1 MFPASHR
8 NPQGSFRMKRVAVI
22 PGDGIGIEVISEAKK
37 AIQAANSRKKMDLEL
52 VEMDYGAEKY
62 LNSGVTMP
70 EEQYDDFRENFDAIL
85 MGAFGDPR
93 VPGNEHAK
101 DILLGTRFKLDLY
114 VNFRP
119 VKLLDERFCP
129 LKNKKPEDVNFTVF
143 RENTEGV
150 YVGVGGIFKKGTPDE
165 VAIQEEIN
173 TRKGVERIIR
183 HAFQFAENRG
193 LTRVAMADKSNAMQ
207 YGHNLWYRCFFEIA
221 KEYPLIKATHYYIDA
236 LAMLMIKEPEKFEV
250 IVTNNL
256 FGDIIT
262 DLGAQLQGGLGLAA
276 SGNINPE
283 GVSMFEPVH
292 GSAPDIAGKN
302 LANPVAAILTAEMM
316 LRHLGYEEQAGWIEE
331 GVMEAI
337 RSNKLTSELGGKLG
351 TRECGDFISGII
363 RTSK

>member
-1 MFPASHR
+1 
-8 NPQGSFRMKRVAVI
+8 MKKVAVI
-22 PGDGIGIEVISEAKK
+22 PGDGIGTEVIREALKVIEATQAKK
-37 AIQAANSRKKMDLEL
+37 PIDIDL

-62 LNSGVTMP
+62 LKTKITMP
-70 EEQYDDFRENFDAIL
+70 EEQYDDFKKNFSAIL

-129 LKNKKPEDVNFTVF
+129 LKNKTPKDVNFTVF

-150 YVGVGGIFKKGTPDE
+150 YVGVGGIFKKNTLDE
-165 VAIQEEIN
+165 IAIQEEIN

-183 HAFQFAENRG
+183 YAFEFVRKNS
-193 LTRVAMADKSNAMQ
+193 LKKIAMADKSNAMQ
-207 YGHNLWYRCFFEIA
+207 YGHNLWYRCFFEVA
-221 KEYPLIKATHYYIDA
+221 KEYPNIQSKHFYIDA
-236 LAMLMIKEPEKFEV
+236 LAMMMIREPESFEV

-262 DLGAQLQGGLGLAA
+262 DIGAQLQGGMGLAA
-276 SGNINPE
+276 SGNINPD

-302 LANPVAAILTAEMM
+302 LANPMAAILTAEMM
-316 LRHLGYEEQAGWIEE
+316 LRHLGFTINADMIDRAARI
-331 GVMEAI
+331 AI
-337 RSNKLTSELGGKLG
+337 HKNKLTKELGGNLG
-351 TRECGDFISGII
+351 TKECGDFICEVI
-363 RTSK
+363 RNGN

>member
-1 MFPASHR
+1 
-8 NPQGSFRMKRVAVI
+8 MKKIAVI
-22 PGDGIGIEVISEAKK
+22 PGDGIGAEVTNEAKK
-37 AIQAANSRKKMDLEL
+37 AILSSLSKKSMDIEL
-52 VEMDYGAEKY
+52 VDMDYGAEKY
-62 LNSGVTMP
+62 LKTGVTMP
-70 EEQYDDFRENFDAIL
+70 EEQYEDFRQNYSAIL

-119 VKLLDERFCP
+119 VKLLDEKFCP
-129 LKNKKPEDVNFTVF
+129 LKNKSVRDVDFTVF

-165 VAIQEEIN
+165 IAIQEEIN

-183 HAFQFAENRG
+183 YAFEFAAKHN
-193 LTRVAMADKSNAMQ
+193 LKKVAMADKSNAMQ
-207 YGHNLWYRCFFEIA
+207 HGHNLWYRCFFEVG
-221 KEYPLIKATHYYIDA
+221 KEYPQIQARHFYIDA
-236 LAMLMIKEPEKFEV
+236 LAMMMVRNPEEFEV

-262 DLGAQLQGGLGLAA
+262 DIGAQLQGGMGLAA
-276 SGNINPE
+276 SGNINPH

-316 LRHLGYEEQAGWIEE
+316 LRHLGYTENADMIDRA
-331 GVMEAI
+331 VRIAI
-337 RSNKLTSELGGKLG
+337 QKNKLTKELGGDLG
-351 TRECGDFISGII
+351 TRECGDFICDAIKHGN
-363 RTSK
+363 

>member
-1 MFPASHR
+1 
-8 NPQGSFRMKRVAVI
+8 MKKIAVI
-22 PGDGIGIEVISEAKK
+22 PGDGIGSEVIREAKK
-37 AIQAANSRKKMDLEL
+37 TILATHAQKPMDIEL
-52 VEMDYGAEKY
+52 VDMDYGADKY
-62 LNSGVTMP
+62 LKTGVTMP
-70 EEQYDDFRENFDAIL
+70 EEQYDDFRKNYSAIL

-119 VKLLDERFCP
+119 VKLLDEKFCP
-129 LKNKKPEDVNFTVF
+129 LKNKAEKDVNFTVF

-150 YVGVGGIFKKGTPDE
+150 YVGIGGIFKKGTPDE

-183 HAFQFAENRG
+183 YAFAFAEKNK
-193 LTRVAMADKSNAMQ
+193 LKKVAMADKSNAMQ
-207 YGHNLWYRCFFEIA
+207 YGHGLWNRCFFEIA
-221 KEYPLIKATHYYIDA
+221 KEHPNIQAKHFYIDA
-236 LAMLMIKEPEKFEV
+236 LAMMMIRNPEEFEV

-262 DLGAQLQGGLGLAA
+262 DIGAQLQGGMGLAA
-276 SGNINPE
+276 SGNINPF

-302 LANPVAAILTAEMM
+302 LANPVAAILTAEML
-316 LRHLGYEEQAGWIEE
+316 LRHLGYTENADMIERA
-331 GVMEAI
+331 VRTAI
-337 RSNKLTSELGGKLG
+337 KKNKLTRELGGELG
-351 TRECGDFISGII
+351 TKECGDFICEII
-363 RTSK
+363 KSDN

>member
-1 MFPASHR
+1 
-8 NPQGSFRMKRVAVI
+8 MKKIAVI
-22 PGDGIGIEVISEAKK
+22 PGDGIGTEVIREALKVIE
-37 AIQAANSRKKMDLEL
+37 ATQAKNPMDIDL

-62 LNSGVTMP
+62 LKTKITMP
-70 EEQYDDFRENFDAIL
+70 EEQYDDFKKNFSAIL

-129 LKNKKPEDVNFTVF
+129 LKNKTPKDVNFTVF

-150 YVGVGGIFKKGTPDE
+150 YVGVGGIFKKNTPDE
-165 VAIQEEIN
+165 IAIQEEIN

-183 HAFQFAENRG
+183 YAFEFTQKNN
-193 LTRVAMADKSNAMQ
+193 LKKIAMADKSNAMQ
-207 YGHNLWYRCFFEIA
+207 YGHNLWYRCFFEVA
-221 KEYPLIKATHYYIDA
+221 KEYPNIQSKHFYIDA
-236 LAMLMIKEPEKFEV
+236 MAMMMIREPESFEV

-262 DLGAQLQGGLGLAA
+262 DIGAQLQGGMGLAA
-276 SGNINPE
+276 SGNINPD

-302 LANPVAAILTAEMM
+302 LANPMAAILTAEMM
-316 LRHLGYEEQAGWIEE
+316 LRHLGFTINADMIDRAARI
-331 GVMEAI
+331 AI
-337 RSNKLTSELGGKLG
+337 QKNKLTKELGGNLG
-351 TRECGDFISGII
+351 TKECGDFICEVI
-363 RTSK
+363 RNGN

>member
-1 MFPASHR
+1 
-8 NPQGSFRMKRVAVI
+8 MKKIAVI
-22 PGDGIGIEVISEAKK
+22 PGDGIGTEVIREALKVIEATQAKK
-37 AIQAANSRKKMDLEL
+37 PMDIDL

-62 LNSGVTMP
+62 LKTKITMP
-70 EEQYDDFRENFDAIL
+70 EEQYDDFKKNFSAIL

-129 LKNKKPEDVNFTVF
+129 LKNKTPKDVNFTVF

-150 YVGVGGIFKKGTPDE
+150 YVGVGGIFKKNTPDE
-165 VAIQEEIN
+165 IAIQEEIN

-183 HAFQFAENRG
+183 YAFEFTQKNN
-193 LTRVAMADKSNAMQ
+193 LKKIAMADKSNAMQ
-207 YGHNLWYRCFFEIA
+207 YGHNLWYRCFFEVA
-221 KEYPLIKATHYYIDA
+221 KEYPNIQSKHFYIDA
-236 LAMLMIKEPEKFEV
+236 LAMMMIREPESFEV

-262 DLGAQLQGGLGLAA
+262 DIGAQLQGGMGLAA
-276 SGNINPE
+276 SGNINPD

-302 LANPVAAILTAEMM
+302 LANPMAAILTAEMM
-316 LRHLGYEEQAGWIEE
+316 LRHLGFTINADMIDRAARI
-331 GVMEAI
+331 AI
-337 RSNKLTSELGGKLG
+337 QKNKLTKELGGNLG
-351 TRECGDFISGII
+351 TKECGDFIAGVIKSDA
-363 RTSK
+363 

>member
-1 MFPASHR
+1 
-8 NPQGSFRMKRVAVI
+8 MKKIAVI
-22 PGDGIGIEVISEAKK
+22 PGDGIGTEVIREALKV
-37 AIQAANSRKKMDLEL
+37 IQASAERHPMDIEF

-62 LNSGVTMP
+62 LRTGVTMP
-70 EEQYDDFRENFDAIL
+70 EEQYDDFRKNFAAIL

-114 VNFRP
+114 VNYRP

-129 LKNKKPEDVNFTVF
+129 LKNKKPADVNFTVF

-150 YVGVGGIFKKGTPDE
+150 YVGVGGVFKKGTPDE
-165 VAIQEEIN
+165 IAVQEEIN

-183 HAFQFAENRG
+183 YAFEFAENHG
-193 LTRVAMADKSNAMQ
+193 LKRVAMADKSNAMQ
-207 YGHNLWYRCFFEIA
+207 YGHGLWYRCFHEVA
-221 KEYPLIKATHYYIDA
+221 EEYPGIQASHYYIDA
-236 LAMLMIKEPEKFEV
+236 LAMMMIREPERFDV

-262 DLGAQLQGGLGLAA
+262 DLGAMLQGGMGLAA
-276 SGNINPE
+276 SGNLNPH

-292 GSAPDIAGKN
+292 GSAPDLAGKN

-316 LRHLGYEEQAGWIEE
+316 LRHLGYTANADAIERAVRTAIAGN
-331 GVMEAI
+331 
-337 RSNKLTSELGGKLG
+337 RLTRELGGTLG
-351 TRECGDFISGII
+351 TRECGDFIAEVARAEG
-363 RTSK
+363 

>member
-1 MFPASHR
+1 
-8 NPQGSFRMKRVAVI
+8 MKKIAVI
-22 PGDGIGIEVISEAKK
+22 PGDGIGTEVIHEALKVIEATQAKK
-37 AIQAANSRKKMDLEL
+37 PMDIDL
-52 VEMDYGAEKY
+52 VRMDYGAEKY
-62 LNSGVTMP
+62 LKTKITMP
-70 EEQYDDFRENFDAIL
+70 EEQYDDFKKNYSAIL

-129 LKNKKPEDVNFTVF
+129 LKNKTPMDVNFTVF

-150 YVGVGGIFKKGTPDE
+150 YVGVGGIFKKNTPDE
-165 VAIQEEIN
+165 IAIQEEIN

-183 HAFQFAENRG
+183 YAFEFARKNN
-193 LTRVAMADKSNAMQ
+193 LKKLAMADKSNAMQ
-207 YGHNLWYRCFFEIA
+207 YGHNLWYRCFFETA
-221 KEYPLIKATHYYIDA
+221 KEYPEITSKHFYIDA
-236 LAMLMIKEPEKFEV
+236 LAMMMIREPENFEV

-262 DLGAQLQGGLGLAA
+262 DIGAQLQGGMGLAA
-276 SGNINPE
+276 SGNINPN

-302 LANPVAAILTAEMM
+302 LANPMAAVLTAEMM
-316 LRHLGYEEQAGWIEE
+316 LRHLGFTTNADMIDRAARI
-331 GVMEAI
+331 AI
-337 RSNKLTSELGGKLG
+337 QKNKLTQELGGSLG
-351 TRECGDFISGII
+351 TKECGDFICEVIKNGN
-363 RTSK
+363 

>member
-1 MFPASHR
+1 
-8 NPQGSFRMKRVAVI
+8 MKKIAVI
-22 PGDGIGIEVISEAKK
+22 PGDGIGTEVIHEALKVIEATQAKK
-37 AIQAANSRKKMDLEL
+37 PMDIDL
-52 VEMDYGAEKY
+52 VRMDYGAEKY
-62 LNSGVTMP
+62 LKTKITMP
-70 EEQYDDFRENFDAIL
+70 EEQYDDFKKNYSAIL

-129 LKNKKPEDVNFTVF
+129 LKNKTPMDVNFTVF

-150 YVGVGGIFKKGTPDE
+150 YVGVGGIFKKNTPDE
-165 VAIQEEIN
+165 IAIQEEIN

-183 HAFQFAENRG
+183 YAFEFARKNN
-193 LTRVAMADKSNAMQ
+193 LKKLAMADKSNAMQ
-207 YGHNLWYRCFFEIA
+207 YGHNLWYRCFFETA
-221 KEYPLIKATHYYIDA
+221 KEYPEITSKHFYIDA
-236 LAMLMIKEPEKFEV
+236 LAMMMIREPENFEV

-262 DLGAQLQGGLGLAA
+262 DIGAQLQGGMGLAA
-276 SGNINPE
+276 SGNINPN

-302 LANPVAAILTAEMM
+302 LANPMAAVLTTEMM
-316 LRHLGYEEQAGWIEE
+316 LRHLGFTTNADMIDRAARI
-331 GVMEAI
+331 AI
-337 RSNKLTSELGGKLG
+337 QKNKLTQELGGSLG
-351 TRECGDFISGII
+351 TKECGDFICEVIKNGN
-363 RTSK
+363 